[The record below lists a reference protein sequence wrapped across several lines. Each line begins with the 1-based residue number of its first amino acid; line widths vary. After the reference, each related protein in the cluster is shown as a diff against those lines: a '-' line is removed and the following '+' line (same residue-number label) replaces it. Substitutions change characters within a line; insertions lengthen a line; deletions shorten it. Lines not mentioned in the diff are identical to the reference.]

1 MEDEPMSAEESLNLI
16 ARQNRRTRR
25 ELGGGPARMLAAW
38 ALAWIVGW
46 GFTYVTV
53 QPGVAIPGWVAGGIV
68 VPLLFL
74 GAMAYTAY
82 VNIRAGRGIRGPTRT
97 VGAMYGY
104 GWSLSSIGLTV
115 IDIRITQFHAL
126 SSDQVSLLWSGT
138 WLLLTGVMY
147 LAGGMVWQDKL
158 MYGLGAWM
166 IVSAALSVLVGYPHN
181 FLVLT
186 VCGGGGFLL
195 AAIVYFVREKSGR

>member
-1 MEDEPMSAEESLNLI
+1 
-16 ARQNRRTRR
+16 
-25 ELGGGPARMLAAW
+25 MLAAW

-46 GFTYVTV
+46 GFTYVTTL
-53 QPGVAIPGWVAGGIV
+53 PGVDVPGWVAGGIV

-74 GAMAYTAY
+74 GAVGYSAYTS
-82 VNIRAGRGIRGPTRT
+82 IRTGRGIRGPSKT

-104 GWSLSSIGLTV
+104 GWALSSIGLMV
-115 IDIRITQFHAL
+115 VDIRITQFQVL
-126 SSDQVSLLWSGT
+126 STDQVSLLWTGT

-166 IVSAALSVLVGYPHN
+166 IVSAALSVLVGYPAN

-195 AAIVYFVREKSGR
+195 GAIVYFVREKTGR

>member
-16 ARQNRRTRR
+16 AQQNRRTRR

-38 ALAWIVGW
+38 AIAWIAGW
-46 GFTYVTV
+46 GFTYVTT
-53 QPGVAIPGWVAGGIV
+53 QGWVAVPGWVAGGIV

-74 GAMAYTAY
+74 GAMAYTTY
-82 VNIRAGRGIRGPTRT
+82 TSIRSGRGIRGPSRT
-97 VGAMYGY
+97 AGAMYGY
-104 GWSLSSIGLTV
+104 GWALSAIGLMV
-115 IDIRITQFHAL
+115 VDLRITQFQAL
-126 SSDQVSLLWSGT
+126 SPEQVSLLWSGT
-138 WLLLTGVMY
+138 WLLLTGVLY
-147 LAGGMVWQDKL
+147 LAGGMLWQDKL

-166 IVSAALSVLVGYPHN
+166 IVSAALSVLVGYPDN

-195 AAIVYFVREKSGR
+195 GAIVYFVREKPAR